1 MYIRGM
7 PKGIEGVGAKT
18 KISPHT
24 MPLSNFLGPI
34 SEMLLEGGLDGVK
47 FGVSVN
53 SIQPDAAGY
62 AHLCLPPSPHLKT

>member
-24 MPLSNFLGPI
+24 MPLSNI
-34 SEMLLEGGLDGVK
+34 NIMTEMILITTAKNYD
-47 FGVSVN
+47 VS
-53 SIQPDAAGY
+53 
-62 AHLCLPPSPHLKT
+62 